1 MTLSHLLATML
12 AYCVAN
18 IVIRCI
24 HNGIRRSEDKPPIGD
39 LTGETLAVMVFTAVL
54 WWTWL

>member
-1 MTLSHLLATML
+1 MTPSHLLTIML
-12 AYCVAN
+12 AYCVVN

-24 HNGIRRSEDKPPIGD
+24 RNSIRRSEDKPPIGD
-39 LTGETLAVMVFTAVL
+39 LIGETLSVMGFTAVL